1 MKIAIIG
8 ASGYVGSAL
17 TQEALSRGHEVTAL
31 VSNPAKIAAAP
42 GLQALAANV
51 QDAASLPAALAGYD
65 VVISAFSGHAQ
76 ADTET
81 YFVTGF
87 KNLLAAAKTV
97 DVKRLA
103 VVGGAGSLEVAPG
116 LQLLDTPQFP
126 AEYKATAEGARTA
139 LNLLR
144 QQNELNWVMLSPA
157 AMLEPGQRT
166 TQYRL
171 GGDQLLVD
179 AAGNSKISVQDF
191 AHAMINEVEQP
202 QHHNQRFTLA
212 Y

>member
-31 VSNPAKIAAAP
+31 VSNPTKIAAAP
-42 GLQALAANV
+42 GLQAIAANV
-51 QDAASLPAALAGYD
+51 QDGANLPALLSGYD

-76 ADTET
+76 ANTES

-87 KNLLAAAKTV
+87 KNLLAAAQTAG
-97 DVKRLA
+97 VKRLA

-116 LQLLDTPQFP
+116 LQLIDTPQFP
-126 AEYKATAEGARTA
+126 SEYKATAEGARTA

-144 QQNELNWVMLSPA
+144 QQSAVNWVMLSPA
-157 AMLEPGQRT
+157 ALLEPGQRT
-166 TQYRL
+166 TTYRL

-179 AAGNSKISVQDF
+179 AHGHSKISVQDF
-191 AHAMINEVEQP
+191 AHAMLNEVEQP
-202 QHHNQRFTLA
+202 QHQNQRFTLA

>member
-31 VSNPAKIAAAP
+31 VSNPAKIATAP

-51 QDAASLPAALAGYD
+51 QDAASLPAVLAGYD

-76 ADTET
+76 ADTEA

-87 KNLLAAAKTV
+87 KNLLAAANAAG
-97 DVKRLA
+97 VKRLA

>member
-51 QDAASLPAALAGYD
+51 QDATSLPAVLAGYD

-87 KNLLAAAKTV
+87 KNLLAAAKAAG
-97 DVKRLA
+97 VKRLA